1 MKKKIAVCA
10 NGWSPE
16 VLAKAMEGFEE
27 YADTKDLDIYVFM
40 SFASYSEQRQT
51 MQGELNVYNLCEL
64 SDYDGIIVFSNLLNS
79 DETAKE
85 ICMAAKEQGVPVVSI
100 GMEFDGVTSLCVDN
114 AEGMRE
120 LVTHLIEVHG
130 VKRVFY
136 MGGTETHVDSNERL
150 RITREVLRE
159 HGLDLPDENVEYGK
173 WANRRTVEALSRML
187 EKCTELPDAIIC
199 ANDIMALAVT
209 TELDKRGIRVPD
221 DVIVTG
227 FDKIENAE
235 IFYPAIS
242 TVKQDYKYVARKAC
256 ELIYG
261 HISGETAQIKVHTK
275 AVICESCGCSPLE
288 CVKRRM
294 MYCKHSFQRNTDNN
308 MLEQNE
314 RRMRNCLSE
323 VSDFRE
329 MRDKLRNHYLEHHE
343 FEGSAFYIVFNGEY
357 LDKVSADE
365 KELLAENLSGDL
377 EVLVALR
384 DGEILDVEHVDARKL
399 IPAYE
404 KKDGERHVFYILP
417 LHYYQYNY
425 GYAVFTDKPYVLN
438 DSMMFPYVEKLQQS
452 VRLLRANLRLQ
463 QIYDKDALTG
473 VYNRMGYEN
482 KALPLYQA
490 SLENKTPMS
499 VMFIDIN
506 YMKHINDMYGHDEG
520 DNAIKIVASS
530 ISERLLEEWIAVR
543 YGGDEFIVIVPDCD
557 ETMAAQVKTDIEKD
571 LQGRCAKRQ
580 LPYELTASIG
590 YVTTDPVGRADAT
603 LEEYVKEADDLM
615 YKIKKEM
622 HEKDKGGPNA

>member
-16 VLAKAMEGFEE
+16 VLAKAMEGLEE
-27 YADTKDLDIYVFM
+27 YADSKDLDIYVFM
-40 SFASYSEQRQT
+40 SFASYSVHRHT

-85 ICMAAKEQGVPVVSI
+85 ICLNARDMGVPVVSI

-114 AEGMRE
+114 EAGMRE
-120 LVTHLIEVHG
+120 LVTHLVEKHSVR
-130 VKRVFY
+130 RVFY
-136 MGGTETHVDSNERL
+136 IGGTETHVDSNDRL
-150 RITREVLRE
+150 RITREVLAE
-159 HGLDLPDENVEYGK
+159 HGLELPDEHVAYGK
-173 WANRRTVEALSRML
+173 WANRRTVIALNELLGSSG
-187 EKCTELPDAIIC
+187 ELPDAIIC
-199 ANDIMALAVT
+199 ANDIMALAVA
-209 TELDKRGIRVPD
+209 TELDKKGIRVPD

-227 FDKIENAE
+227 FDNIEAAN
-235 IFYPAIS
+235 IFYPAIT
-242 TVKQDYKYVARKAC
+242 TVAQNYKNVARRAC
-256 ELIYG
+256 ELIYENEG
-261 HISGETAQIKVHTK
+261 SREAKKLKVPTA
-275 AVICESCGCSPLE
+275 AVIAESCGCSPLE
-288 CVKRRM
+288 CVKKRLR
-294 MYCKHSFQRNTDNN
+294 YCKHSFQRNTDNN
-308 MLEQNE
+308 TLEQNE
-314 RRMRNCLSE
+314 RSMRNCLSD
-323 VSDFRE
+323 VSDYRE
-329 MRDKLRNHYLEHHE
+329 MRDKLRAHYLEHHE
-343 FEGSAFYIVFNGEY
+343 FEGSAFYVVFNGDY

-365 KELLAENLSGDL
+365 KELLAEKLSGSL

-384 DGEILDVEHVDARKL
+384 DGELLDVEHVDARAL

-417 LHYYQYNY
+417 LHYYEYSY
-425 GYAVFTDKPYVLN
+425 GYAVFTDRPYVLN

-452 VRLLRANLRLQ
+452 VKLLRANLRLQ

-490 SLENKTPMS
+490 SLESKTPMT

-506 YMKHINDMYGHDEG
+506 NMKYINDRYGHDEG
-520 DNAIKIVASS
+520 DNAIRMVAAS
-530 ISERLLEEWIAVR
+530 ISDRLKEEWIAVR
-543 YGGDEFIVIVPDCD
+543 YGGDEFLAIVPECD
-557 ETMAAQVKTDIEKD
+557 ERKAAQVKDDIETA
-571 LQGRCAKRQ
+571 LRERCEKRKI
-580 LPYELTASIG
+580 PYTLTASIG
-590 YVTTDPVGRADAT
+590 YVTTDPVGRAGES

-622 HEKDKGGPNA
+622 HEKEKR

>member
-10 NGWSPE
+10 NGWSPD

-27 YADTKDLDIYVFM
+27 YADTKDFDIYVFV

-64 SDYDGIIVFSNLLNS
+64 SDYDGVIVFSNLLNS
-79 DETAKE
+79 DDTAQE
-85 ICMAAKEQGVPVVSI
+85 ICMKARDLGVPVVSL

-114 AEGMRE
+114 EVGMRE
-120 LVTHLIEVHG
+120 LVTHLVEKHG

-136 MGGTETHVDSNERL
+136 MGGTETHVDSNDRL

-173 WANRRTVEALSRML
+173 WANRRTLEALNRML
-187 EKCTELPDAIIC
+187 KPGEELPDAIVC
-199 ANDIMALAVT
+199 ANDIMALAVV

-227 FDKIENAE
+227 FDNIEGAE
-235 IFYPAIS
+235 MFYPAIT
-242 TVKQDYKYVARKAC
+242 TVKQDYKHVARRAC
-256 ELIYG
+256 ELIYE
-261 HISGETAQIKVHTK
+261 HIGGDAAKIKVPTK
-275 AVICESCGCSPLE
+275 AVFAESCGCTPLE
-288 CVKRRM
+288 CVKRRLV
-294 MYCKHSFQRNTDNN
+294 YCKHSFQRNTDNN
-308 MLEQNE
+308 LLEQNE
-314 RRMRNCLSE
+314 RKMRNCLSE

-329 MRDKLRNHYLEHHE
+329 MREKLRNHYLENHQ
-343 FEGSAFYIVFNGEY
+343 FEGSAFYLVFNGEY

-365 KELLAENLSGDL
+365 KELLAEKLSGDL

-384 DGEILDVEHVDARKL
+384 DEKLLDVEHVDAKAL

-452 VRLLRANLRLQ
+452 VKLLRANLRLQ

-490 SLENKTPMS
+490 SLENNTAMT

-506 YMKHINDMYGHDEG
+506 YMKLINDRYGHDEG
-520 DNAIKIVASS
+520 DNAIKMVAAS
-530 ISERLLEEWIAVR
+530 ISERTEEEWITVR
-543 YGGDEFIVIVPDCD
+543 YGGDEFIVIIPECD
-557 ETMAAQVKTDIEKD
+557 EKKAVQMKADIEKN
-571 LQGRCAKRQ
+571 LKERCVKRKI
-580 LPYELTASIG
+580 PYDLTASIG
-590 YVTTDPVGRADAT
+590 YVTTDPVNRREAT

-622 HEKDKGGPNA
+622 HEKE